1 MACVADGEGFA
12 PPSAFAQPVFG
23 TGAFAARPPIRG
35 GTCGARTRDLRIRN
49 PTLYPLS
56 YDAFWR
62 RMQDLH
68 LRGAFAPY
76 GLATRRIRLLC
87 QSSVAPPLKGGVACL
102 PPAHDSLRSIERLPT
117 RRMKNGH
124 RAFDAQRPSSTDM
137 KKGLAVP
144 CCPSNPSFTP
154 YQESFYL
161 LLPCEVHTS
170 STLEDGPS
178 SPMTSADSG
187 MSWMGTSASP

>member
-1 MACVADGEGFA
+1 MACGGWGGFA

-35 GTCGARTRDLRIRN
+35 GTCGNRTRDLRIRN

-56 YDAFWR
+56 YDAIWR

-68 LRGAFAPY
+68 LRDAFAPY

-102 PPAHDSLRSIERLPT
+102 PPAHDSLRSVERLPT

-124 RAFDAQRPSSTDM
+124 RAFDAQQPSSTDM
-137 KKGLAVP
+137 TDMKKDLRCPAAPQIPRLHHIRKVFTFCYLAR
-144 CCPSNPSFTP
+144 FTH
-154 YQESFYL
+154 
-161 LLPCEVHTS
+161 LPHLKTGRP
-170 STLEDGPS
+170 LR
-178 SPMTSADSG
+178 
-187 MSWMGTSASP
+187 

>member
-35 GTCGARTRDLRIRN
+35 GTCGTRTRDLRIRN
-49 PTLYPLS
+49 PALYPLS

-68 LRGAFAPY
+68 LRDAFAPY

-102 PPAHDSLRSIERLPT
+102 PPCTVFAATVGHASHGLR
-117 RRMKNGH
+117 
-124 RAFDAQRPSSTDM
+124 
-137 KKGLAVP
+137 GL
-144 CCPSNPSFTP
+144 
-154 YQESFYL
+154 
-161 LLPCEVHTS
+161 
-170 STLEDGPS
+170 G
-178 SPMTSADSG
+178 
-187 MSWMGTSASP
+187 

>member
-1 MACVADGEGFA
+1 MADGEGFA

-35 GTCGARTRDLRIRN
+35 GTCGTRTRDLRIRN

-68 LRGAFAPY
+68 LRDAFAPY

-137 KKGLAVP
+137 KKRTCGA
-144 CCPSNPSFTP
+144 
-154 YQESFYL
+154 
-161 LLPCEVHTS
+161 LLPLKSLVYTISGKFLPFVTLRGSHIFHT
-170 STLEDGPS
+170 
-178 SPMTSADSG
+178 
-187 MSWMGTSASP
+187 